1 MPTCSSESKEVCME
15 IFLLKSRRKNI
26 ASKRYCNEVMNLDK
40 QINFMLCFIHISKV
54 YFLEM
59 L

>member
-15 IFLLKSRRKNI
+15 IFLLKSAENI

-40 QINFMLCFIHISKV
+40 QINFMLCLYIYQKYTS
-54 YFLEM
+54 
-59 L
+59 

>member
-15 IFLLKSRRKNI
+15 IFLLKSRRKNM

-40 QINFMLCFIHISKV
+40 QINFMLCLYIYQKYTS
-54 YFLEM
+54 
-59 L
+59 